1 MGIEDIHGVFRTS
14 MQILAC
20 FSADQGVVL
29 LRKENRRID
38 GVGLVV
44 ETRRFIG
51 REIAGQDVGRHGL
64 RDVLEIHGSGS
75 DTEYIS
81 IPSILEGLTI
91 QIGKGTSSACTR
103 LTEDNLHSR

>member
-1 MGIEDIHGVFRTS
+1 V
-14 MQILAC
+14 QILAC
-20 FSADQGVVL
+20 FSVDQGVIL

-38 GVGLVV
+38 GMGLVV

-51 REIAGQDVGRHGL
+51 SVIAGQDVGRHGL
-64 RDVLEIHGSGS
+64 RDMLESHGSGP

-91 QIGKGTSSACTR
+91 
-103 LTEDNLHSR
+103 